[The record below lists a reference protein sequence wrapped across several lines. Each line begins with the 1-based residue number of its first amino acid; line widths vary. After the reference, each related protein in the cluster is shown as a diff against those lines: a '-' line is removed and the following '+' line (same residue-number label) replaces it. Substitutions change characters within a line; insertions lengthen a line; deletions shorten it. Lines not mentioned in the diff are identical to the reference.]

1 MPTVNQNVQF
11 KAGLQS
17 NYELLESKDLNTL
30 YFCTD
35 TQRMFV
41 GETEYSRPV
50 AYGTALPSGY
60 MPANSLFYHTTEHQL
75 YFSQDGASWQVVANF
90 YTHPTFTSRVLGNQ
104 TGTTLEYGGTF
115 KIPSITVDGNGHVTA
130 GSDQTFTLPDEP
142 EIPEVP
148 DVEATVTGSG
158 NVITNVSASGHTVTA
173 TKGFTAASQTD
184 LDDVEETANAAMPK
198 SGGTFTGAVTVPT
211 PTATGHATTKQ
222 YVDDKDASTLQS
234 AKSYADS
241 ILGANDAMVF
251 KGTLGTGGTVTAL
264 PATHQTGWTYRV
276 ITAGSYAGQ
285 NCEVGDLVICIA
297 DATDDGSNADWTIA
311 QTNID
316 GAVTHGAALTAD
328 EILLGDGAGQIKA
341 SGTALSDLATATDL
355 SGKVDKTT
363 TVNGHALDQN
373 ITLDKTDIGLGNV
386 DNTADA
392 NKSVLSAAQ
401 LTTARD
407 ITIAGDATGTAS
419 FDGTSNVTITVDV
432 TKATADAEGNEIST
446 TYATKTEVQN
456 STLKWGE
463 F

>member
-1 MPTVNQNVQF
+1 MPTVNQNVNF
-11 KAGLQS
+11 KAGLQT
-17 NYELLESKDLNTL
+17 NYNKIEEKDLNTI

-50 AYGTALPSGY
+50 AYGASLPAEY
-60 MPANSLFYHTTEHQL
+60 LPANSLFYHTGEKAL
-75 YFSQDGASWQVVANF
+75 YFSQDGTSWQAVSNF

-115 KIPSITVDGNGHVTA
+115 KIPSITVDSNGHVTA

-184 LDDVEETANAAMPK
+184 LDAVEETANAAMPK

-251 KGTLGTGGTVTAL
+251 KGTLGTDGTVEAL
-264 PATHQTGWTYRV
+264 PTTYETGWTYRV

-285 NCEVGDLVICIA
+285 QCEVGDLIIAIA

-341 SGTALSDLATATDL
+341 SGTALSDLATATQLD
-355 SGKVDKTT
+355 GKVDKTT
-363 TVNGHALDQN
+363 TVNGHALNQN
-373 ITLDKTDIGLGNV
+373 ITLDKADIGLGNV

-401 LTTARD
+401 LTTARE

-419 FDGTSNVTITVDV
+419 FDGTQNVTITVDV
-432 TKATADAEGNEIST
+432 AKATADAEGNEIST

>member
-17 NYELLESKDLNTL
+17 NYESLSPKDLNTL

-75 YFSQDGASWQVVANF
+75 YFSQDGASWQTVANF
-90 YTHPTFTSRVLGNQ
+90 YTHPTFTSRVLGEN
-104 TGTTLEYGGTF
+104 TGGTLQYGGTF
-115 KIPSITVDGNGHVTA
+115 KIPNFTVDTNGHVTQ
-130 GSDQTFTLPDEP
+130 GEDIEFTMPTAQD
-142 EIPEVP
+142 IPEVP
-148 DVEATVTGSG
+148 DVEASVSGEG
-158 NVITNVSASGHTVTA
+158 NVVTNIEASGHTVTV
-173 TKGFTAASQTD
+173 TKGFTAASQDD
-184 LDDVEETANAAMPK
+184 LDAVEATANAAMPIA
-198 SGGTFTGAVTVPT
+198 GGTFTGPVTVQT
-211 PTATGHATTKQ
+211 PTESGHASTKG
-222 YVDDKDASTLQS
+222 YVDQEAAAAEQA
-234 AKSYADS
+234 AKEYADS

-264 PATHQTGWTYRV
+264 PTTYETGWTYRV

-285 NCEVGDLVICIA
+285 QCEVGDLIIAIA
-297 DATDDGSNADWTIA
+297 DATDDGTNADWTIA

-373 ITLDKTDIGLGNV
+373 ITLDKADVGLGNV

-401 LTTARD
+401 LTNARD

-419 FDGTSNVTITVDV
+419 FNGTQNVTITVDV
-432 TKATADAEGNEIST
+432 ERATADAAGNEIST

>member
-1 MPTVNQNVQF
+1 MPTVNQAVNF
-11 KAGLQS
+11 KAGLQAK
-17 NYELLESKDLNTL
+17 YESIEQKDLNTI

-41 GETEYSRPV
+41 GETEYTRPV
-50 AYGTALPSGY
+50 AYGAALPGGY
-60 MPANSLFYHTTEHQL
+60 LPPNSLFYHTSEKAL
-75 YFSQDGASWQVVANF
+75 YFSQDGSSWTAVSNF
-90 YTHPTFTSRVLGNQ
+90 YTHPTFSARVLGDQ
-104 TGTTLEYGGTF
+104 TSTTLTYGGTF
-115 KIPSITVDGNGHVTA
+115 KVPKVTVNAEGHVSA
-130 GSDQTFTLPDEP
+130 GEDITFTMPAAP
-142 EIPEVP
+142 EIPEVS
-148 DVEATVTGSG
+148 DVEAEVTGSG
-158 NVITNVSASGHTVTA
+158 NVITNITASEHKVTA

-184 LDDVEETANAAMPK
+184 LDAVEATANAAMPK
-198 SGGTFTGAVTVPT
+198 SGGTFTGAVTVQT
-211 PTATGHATTKQ
+211 PTQDGHAATKG
-222 YVDDKDASTLQS
+222 YVDQKAAAAEQA
-234 AKSYADS
+234 AKTYADS

-251 KGTLGTGGTVTAL
+251 KGTLGTGGTVEAL
-264 PATHQTGWTYRV
+264 PTTYETGWTYRV

-285 NCEVGDLVICIA
+285 QCEVGDLIIAIA

-316 GAVTHGAALTAD
+316 GAVTHSAALTAD

-363 TVNGHALDQN
+363 TVNGHALNQN
-373 ITLDKTDIGLGNV
+373 ITLDKADIGLGNV

-392 NKSVLSAAQ
+392 EKSVLSAAQ
-401 LTTARD
+401 LTTARN

-419 FDGTSNVTITVDV
+419 FDGTQNVTITVDV
-432 TKATADAEGNEIST
+432 AKATADAEGNEIST

>member
-1 MPTVNQNVQF
+1 MPTVNQNVNF
-11 KAGLQS
+11 KAGLQE
-17 NYELLESKDLNTL
+17 NYNKIEEKDLNTI

-50 AYGTALPSGY
+50 AYGASLPAEY
-60 MPANSLFYHTTEHQL
+60 LPANSLFYHTGEKAL
-75 YFSQDGASWQVVANF
+75 YFSQDGTSWQAVSNF

-373 ITLDKTDIGLGNV
+373 ITLDKTDVGLGNV

-419 FDGTSNVTITVDV
+419 FNGTQNVTITVDV
-432 TKATADAEGNEIST
+432 QRATADAEGNDIST

>member
-1 MPTVNQNVQF
+1 MPTVNQNVNF
-11 KAGLQS
+11 KAGLQE
-17 NYELLESKDLNTL
+17 NYNKIEEKDLNTI

-50 AYGTALPSGY
+50 AYGASLPAEY
-60 MPANSLFYHTTEHQL
+60 LPANSLFYHTGEKAL
-75 YFSQDGASWQVVANF
+75 YFSQDGTSWQAVSNF

-148 DVEATVTGSG
+148 DVEATVIGSG

-222 YVDDKDASTLQS
+222 YVDDNDASTLQS

-297 DATDDGSNADWTIA
+297 DGTSANNAHWTVA
-311 QTNID
+311 QTNVD
-316 GAVTHGAALTAD
+316 GAVTHSAALTAD
-328 EILLGDGAGQIKA
+328 NIVVGNGSGQVKPSTTKI
-341 SGTALSDLATATDL
+341 SDLATQANL
-355 SGKVDKTT
+355 ANKVDKTFEL
-363 TVNGHALDQN
+363 NGHALSGASLD
-373 ITLDKTDIGLGNV
+373 LDKADIGLSNV

-392 NKSVLSAAQ
+392 NKVVASAGK
-401 LTTARD
+401 LTTARA
-407 ITIAGDATGTAS
+407 ITIAGDATGTAQ
-419 FDGTSNVTITVDV
+419 FDGSTGVTITVDV
-432 TKATADAEGNEIST
+432 TKATADAAGNNIQS

>member
-1 MPTVNQNVQF
+1 MPTVNQNVNF
-11 KAGLQS
+11 KAGLQE
-17 NYELLESKDLNTL
+17 NYNKIEEKDLNTI

-50 AYGTALPSGY
+50 AYGASLPAEY
-60 MPANSLFYHTTEHQL
+60 LPANSLFYHTGEKAL
-75 YFSQDGASWQVVANF
+75 YFSQDGTSWQAVSNF

-297 DATDDGSNADWTIA
+297 DGTSANNAHWTVA
-311 QTNID
+311 QTNVD
-316 GAVTHGAALTAD
+316 GAVTHSAALTAD
-328 EILLGDGAGQIKA
+328 NIVVGNGSGQVKPSTTKI
-341 SGTALSDLATATDL
+341 SDLATQANL
-355 SGKVDKTT
+355 ANKVDKTFEL
-363 TVNGHALDQN
+363 NGHALSGASLD
-373 ITLDKTDIGLGNV
+373 LDKADIGLSNV

-392 NKSVLSAAQ
+392 NKVVASAGK
-401 LTTARD
+401 LTTARA
-407 ITIAGDATGTAS
+407 ITIAGDATGTAQ
-419 FDGTSNVTITVDV
+419 FDGSTGVTITVDV
-432 TKATADAEGNEIST
+432 TKATADAAGNNIQS
-446 TYATKTEVQN
+446 TYATKTEVQAA
-456 STLKWGE
+456 TLKWGE

>member
-17 NYELLESKDLNTL
+17 NYELLEAKDLNTL

-75 YFSQDGASWQVVANF
+75 YFSQDGTSWQAVSNF

-104 TGTTLEYGGTF
+104 TGTTLEYGSTF

-130 GSDQTFTLPDEP
+130 GSDQIFTLPDEP

-173 TKGFTAASQTD
+173 TKGFTAASQDD
-184 LDDVEETANAAMPK
+184 LDAVEATANAAMPK
-198 SGGTFTGAVTVPT
+198 SGGTFTGPVTVQT
-211 PTATGHATTKQ
+211 PTEDGHASTKG
-222 YVDDKDASTLQS
+222 YVDQEAAAAEQA
-234 AKSYADS
+234 AKEYADS

-251 KGTLGTGGTVTAL
+251 KGTLGTGGTVEAL
-264 PATHQTGWTYRV
+264 PTTYETGWTYRV

-285 NCEVGDLVICIA
+285 QCEVGDLVICIA

>member
-17 NYELLESKDLNTL
+17 NYELLEAKDLNTL

-75 YFSQDGASWQVVANF
+75 YFSQDGTSWQAVSNF

-173 TKGFTAASQTD
+173 TKGFTAASQDD
-184 LDDVEETANAAMPK
+184 LDAVEATANAAMPK
-198 SGGTFTGAVTVPT
+198 SGGTFTGPVTVQT
-211 PTATGHATTKQ
+211 PTEDGHASTKG
-222 YVDDKDASTLQS
+222 YVDQEAAAAEQA
-234 AKSYADS
+234 AKEYADS

-251 KGTLGTGGTVTAL
+251 KGTLGTGGTVEAL
-264 PATHQTGWTYRV
+264 PTTYETGWTYRV

-285 NCEVGDLVICIA
+285 QCEVGDLVICIA

-419 FDGTSNVTITVDV
+419 FNGTQDVTITVDV
-432 TKATADAEGNEIST
+432 ARATADADGNEIST

>member
-17 NYELLESKDLNTL
+17 NYELLEAKDLNTL

-297 DATDDGSNADWTIA
+297 DGTSANNAHWTVA
-311 QTNID
+311 QTNVD
-316 GAVTHGAALTAD
+316 GAVTHSAALTAD
-328 EILLGDGAGQIKA
+328 NIVVGNGSGQVKPSTTKI
-341 SGTALSDLATATDL
+341 SDLATQANL
-355 SGKVDKTT
+355 ANKVDKTFEL
-363 TVNGHALDQN
+363 NGHALSGASLD
-373 ITLDKTDIGLGNV
+373 LDKADIGLSNV

-392 NKSVLSAAQ
+392 NKVVASAGK
-401 LTTARD
+401 LTTARA
-407 ITIAGDATGTAS
+407 ITIAGDATGTAQ
-419 FDGTSNVTITVDV
+419 FDGSTGVTITVDV
-432 TKATADAEGNEIST
+432 TKATADAAGNNIQS

>member
-341 SGTALSDLATATDL
+341 SGTALSDLAKATDL

-373 ITLDKTDIGLGNV
+373 ITLDKNDIGLGNV

-392 NKSVLSAAQ
+392 EKSVLSASQ
-401 LTTARD
+401 LTTARG

-419 FDGTSNVTITVDV
+419 FNGTQDVTITVDV
-432 TKATADAEGNEIST
+432 ARATADADGNEIST